1 MKVIVHIKNSAI
13 PPWNTITDSL
23 REVFPGMVDCEIN
36 GLNTE
41 AIVEVDSTPSEIS
54 RALQAADFVI
64 CWRYP
69 Q

>member
-23 REVFPGMVDCEIN
+23 REVFPGMIDCAVN

-41 AIVEVDSTPSEIS
+41 ATVEVASSVQDVCS
-54 RALQAADFVI
+54 ALRGVDFVV
-64 CWRYP
+64 CWRFAE
-69 Q
+69 